1 MNRAIRILER
11 MNEDLLMEVADMA
24 EDYGFKEDRTIEQ
37 QAQILALMQFSDKI
51 DNTIKELRDYQ
62 VRESQGGTL

>member
-24 EDYGFKEDRTIEQ
+24 EDYGYKEDRTIEQ